1 MTRHLDEPADAAEV
15 PAGDEVVDALVF
27 PDPVIADD
35 HDPLGIEVASR
46 LAHEVAGILPPPR
59 GITPRRRRKWRPEF
73 DEKRSGPGPDD
84 RDPQPLGDALGSY
97 VAQRGWQTQIG
108 LRRLLDRW
116 PQIVGPVNAQ
126 HCEPVGFAE
135 KVLLV
140 RAEST
145 TWATVLRQLSPQLVA
160 KLNHELGDGSVQ
172 RIEVRG
178 PAAPSW
184 KHGIRSVRDGR
195 GPRDTYG

>member
-1 MTRHLDEPADAAEV
+1 M
-15 PAGDEVVDALVF
+15 G
-27 PDPVIADD
+27 
-35 HDPLGIEVASR
+35 S
-46 LAHEVAGILPPPR
+46 
-59 GITPRRRRKWRPEF
+59 
-73 DEKRSGPGPDD
+73 
-84 RDPQPLGDALGSY
+84 ALGKY
-97 VAQRGWQTQIG
+97 VGRRGWQTQLG
-108 LRRLLDRW
+108 LRRLLQRW

-126 HCEPVGFAE
+126 HCEPAGFNDQ
-135 KVLLV
+135 VLLV

-145 TWATVLRQLSPQLVA
+145 TWATVLRQLAPQIVA
-160 KLNHELGDGSVQ
+160 KLNAELGEGSVV

>member
-1 MTRHLDEPADAAEV
+1 MSENPLGPGAEE
-15 PAGDEVVDALVF
+15 AGKEVVF
-27 PDPVIADD
+27 PEPFVADD
-35 HDPLGIEVASR
+35 HDPLGIEVATR
-46 LAHEVAGILPPPR
+46 VARDAAGILPPPR
-59 GITPRRRRKWRPEF
+59 GVVARRRRRMRTEL
-73 DEKRSGPGPDD
+73 DEQRSGSGPDE
-84 RDPQPLGDALGSY
+84 RDPQPLGRALGNL
-97 VAQRGWQTQIG
+97 VGRRGWQSEIG
-108 LRRLLDRW
+108 MRRLLERW

-126 HCEPVGFAE
+126 HCQPVGFSD

-160 KLNHELGDGSVQ
+160 KLNAELGEQTVLRVD
-172 RIEVRG
+172 VRG

-184 KHGIRSVRDGR
+184 KHGPRTVRDGR

>member
-1 MTRHLDEPADAAEV
+1 MI
-15 PAGDEVVDALVF
+15 F

-35 HDPLGIEVASR
+35 HDPLGVEVATR
-46 LAHEVAGILPPPR
+46 IAHDVAGILPPPR
-59 GITPRRRRKWRPEF
+59 GTTPRRRKKWRSEF
-73 DEKRSGPGPDD
+73 DEERSGPGPDD
-84 RDPQPLGDALGSY
+84 RDPQPLGNVLGSY
-97 VAQRGWQTQIG
+97 VVRRGWQTQIG
-108 LRRLLDRW
+108 MRRLLDRW
-116 PQIVGPVNAQ
+116 PQIVGPVNAE
-126 HCEPVGFAE
+126 HCQPAGFTD

-160 KLNHELGDGSVQ
+160 KLNAELGDGSVQ